1 MFAGLLITALSTL
14 IISTLSC
21 TNTKKQELSQT
32 SIKAADTLKMKN
44 YNPDTLQTLP
54 DSINITVH
62 EIPDSLNDWK
72 ETSVPGNYYKDI
84 MLTMQIVDIINPQ
97 LKMYLSDYIIPLVK
111 RKDFD
116 RYENYI
122 IVSYEKRGLDLHS
135 REESVEIHILVDYCG
150 ITYRFAHDIYDGK
163 YKVAIIDGLPVMFEN
178 FKIKGYIKD
187 TPKIYEFRKWR
198 KDFIWLL
205 TCELEC
211 EFYFVVKD
219 KCIYFTG
226 YSDWGLNLVW
236 SESELPEIWKSEQV
250 EQAVILHSDSLME
263 EKDSLAAKQFKEE
276 FDTSY

>member
-21 TNTKKQELSQT
+21 TNTNKQESSQT
-32 SIKAADTLKMKN
+32 SIKATDTLKMKR
-44 YNPDTLQTLP
+44 YNPDTLQTPP
-54 DSINITVH
+54 DSITITVH
-62 EIPDSLNDWK
+62 EISDSSNDWK

-111 RKDFD
+111 RKGFD

-122 IVSYEKRGLDLHS
+122 IVSYEKH
-135 REESVEIHILVDYCG
+135 ESSLRAGKELAEIHVLVDYCG

-163 YKVAIIDGLPVMFEN
+163 YKVAIIDSLPVMFEN
-178 FKIKGYIKD
+178 FNIKGYIKD
-187 TPKIYEFRKWR
+187 TSKIYEFRKWR

-211 EFYFVVKD
+211 KFYFFVD
-219 KCIYFTG
+219 SEDIYYTG
-226 YSDWGLNLVW
+226 YHDWGLNLVR
-236 SESELPEIWKSEQV
+236 SENELPEIRNAIQTG
-250 EQAVILHSDSLME
+250 QDDSLL
-263 EKDSLAAKQFKEE
+263 DSIGLG
-276 FDTSY
+276 T